1 MPATATAVMIQPTP
15 PLAGAKFNLL
25 WIDESN
31 PILPVMKYWTGA
43 IWTPI
48 SAPTVVTARKT
59 SDQIINSISFVDIAD
74 LTFPVLPNIDYGFD
88 FYIVFQMA
96 VLTTGC
102 RFAINGPPGCVVD
115 YFITQQSGVGNSNPS
130 PSWPQS
136 HWIAFDATIV
146 SPSNVPEAN
155 QDLIC
160 KITGRVKV
168 GATPGTIAA
177 RAASELANNDLVV
190 QKGSWGLFF

>member
-31 PILPVMKYWTGA
+31 PALPVMKYWTGA

-48 SAPTVVTARKT
+48 SAPTVVTARKL
-59 SDQIINSISFVDIAD
+59 SDQIINSVAFVDIAD
-74 LTFPVLPNIDYGFD
+74 LTFPVLPNINYGFD

-102 RFAINGPPGCVVD
+102 RFAINCPPGSILD
-115 YFITQQSGVGNSNPS
+115 YFITQQTVTNNNPS
-130 PSWPQS
+130 PSWQQS
-136 HWIAFDATIV
+136 HWIAPDATV
-146 SPSNVPEAN
+146 VTSNVPESN
-155 QDLIC
+155 QDIIC
-160 KITGRVKV
+160 KITGRVLV
-168 GATPGTIAA
+168 GANGGTIAA
-177 RAASELANNDLVV
+177 RAASEVANNDMVI
-190 QKGSWGLFF
+190 QRGSWGLFF